1 MRLRGF
7 IVAGACLAGLGLGV
21 SACEST
27 QSQSERLEAE
37 GADLVKQ
44 KKFEVGTENRQIDV
58 VEKVVLTDA
67 NGSAV
72 AVVMKNNGTDGLSDA
87 PIQIDVKDAKGKSV
101 FKNDLAGTDT
111 TLLHVP
117 VMKPKSEVY
126 WVHDQV
132 LPSGGKPAKVDV
144 TVGEAKPLPADLPE
158 LVITQPE
165 IRTDPVSGIE
175 ASGTVTNK
183 SDVEQTNLV
192 LYAIARKNGKIVAAG
207 RGMIPKLKADG
218 KPASYHIFF
227 IGNPTGADVSVVA
240 PPVNFSGG
248 S

>member
-1 MRLRGF
+1 MRLPAF
-7 IVAGACLAGLGLGV
+7 LIAGACLALLVTG
-21 SACEST
+21 CEST
-27 QSQSERLEAE
+27 QSKSARLEAN

-44 KKFEVGTENRQIDV
+44 KKFDVGTENRQIDV
-58 VEKVVLTDA
+58 VEKVALTDSY
-67 NGSAV
+67 GSAV
-72 AVVMKNNGTDGLSDA
+72 AVVLKNNGTDGLSDA
-87 PIQIDVKDAKGKSV
+87 PIQINVKDAKGKSV

-117 VMKPKSEVY
+117 VIKPKSEVY

-132 LPSGGKPAKVDV
+132 LPTGGEPARVDV

-158 LVITQPE
+158 LVVSKPE
-165 IRTDPVSGIE
+165 VRSDPASGIE

-183 SDVEQTNLV
+183 SSVEQTNLV
-192 LYAIARKNGKIVAAG
+192 LYAIARKGGKIVAAG
-207 RGMIPKLKADG
+207 RGMIPKLKTDG
-218 KPASYHIFF
+218 KPTAYHIFF

-240 PPVNFSGG
+240 PPVDFSGG